1 MATSADHGAREHAT
15 WSASATARNWH
26 CPGALALSAG
36 IPQGPE
42 SIHAARGTAAHQISE
57 KSLRTG
63 SAPVVYLGTTEKTKE
78 HEIVI
83 DDELVASATAYVEY
97 VWERMQAYTNQAV
110 KEADTHGLSQRL
122 LPMLQIEQRF
132 SLAKLDP
139 PFEAGGTPD
148 TVLYFAVERL
158 LEVVDLK
165 NGMGIVDA
173 LENPQLR
180 TYALGALLANPGL
193 DVARVRVT
201 IVQPRAPLRG
211 ETIRSDDFSAA
222 ELIEWTWDLLEAMR
236 ASKQAMLDY
245 FECGGQV
252 SPRWGET
259 WLRPAKC
266 KFCPAEATCPALRN
280 RGVDAM
286 NKAAAWFEYQPP
298 AQPRADGSAEAAEL
312 AADLDRF
319 ALVEDWIKARRARA
333 HQLAEQGV
341 EIPGHRLV
349 ESYGHRK
356 WKENVRAL
364 TIRDAVE
371 LSFDDL
377 LEAPKLKSPA
387 AVEKLLGA
395 KRKHLIANLIEKPVT
410 GKTLVRA
417 DKSDRPAVP
426 GRAAT
431 YFEPQE

>member
-1 MATSADHGAREHAT
+1 MATSADHGARDHAT

-57 KSLRTG
+57 KSLRSG
-63 SAPVVYLGTTEKTKE
+63 HAPTAYLGTIEKTKE
-78 HEIVI
+78 YQVVI

-97 VWERMQAYTNQAV
+97 VWERHQAGVAAAFD
-110 KEADTHGLSQRL
+110 KGLVAPIEQVT
-122 LPMLQIEQRF
+122 LQIEQRF

-139 PFEAGGTPD
+139 PFEAGGTAD
-148 TVLYFAVERL
+148 AVLYFAADRL

-173 LENPQLR
+173 TENPQLR

-211 ETIRSDDFSAA
+211 ETIRSDEFSAA
-222 ELIEWTWDLLEAMR
+222 DLIEWTWDLITAMHRAKTAEMELALADGRVSDVWLER
-236 ASKQAMLDY
+236 
-245 FECGGQV
+245 F
-252 SPRWGET
+252 
-259 WLRPAKC
+259 LRPGKC
-266 KFCPAEATCPALRN
+266 KFCPAEAFCPALRN

-286 NKAAAWFEYQPP
+286 NKAAAWFEHAVPEP
-298 AQPRADGSAEAAEL
+298 INAQDDEAVEL

-356 WKENVRAL
+356 WKENTERDLGMVA
-364 TIRDAVE
+364 IREGIDFTE
-371 LSFDDL
+371 DFYDR
-377 LEAPKLKSPA
+377 KLKSPA

-395 KRKHLIANLIEKPVT
+395 KRKHLIADLIEKPVT

-417 DKSDRPAVP
+417 DKTDRPAVP

>member
-1 MATSADHGAREHAT
+1 MATSADHGARDHAQ

-36 IPQGPE
+36 IAQGPE

-63 SAPVVYLGTTEKTKE
+63 NAPVVYLGTTEKTKE
-78 HEIVI
+78 HQIAI

-97 VWERMQAYTNQAV
+97 VWGRHQAGVAAAMTPGVILGVAPIEAV
-110 KEADTHGLSQRL
+110 T
-122 LPMLQIEQRF
+122 LQIEQRF

-139 PFEAGGTPD
+139 PFEAGGTAD
-148 TVLYFAVERL
+148 AVLYFAADRL

-173 LENPQLR
+173 TENPQLR

-211 ETIRSDDFSAA
+211 ETIRSDEFSAA
-222 ELIEWTWDLLEAMR
+222 ELIEWTWDLLAAMQRSAR
-236 ASKQAMLDY
+236 AFAEFEGDSLKLDT
-245 FECGGQV
+245 E
-252 SPRWGET
+252 RWNAE
-259 WLRPAKC
+259 WLRPGKC

-286 NKAAAWFEYQPP
+286 NKAAAWFEAP
-298 AQPRADGSAEAAEL
+298 ATAGNDEAAEL

-356 WKENVRAL
+356 WKENTERDLGMVA
-364 TIRDAVE
+364 IREGIDFTE
-371 LSFDDL
+371 DFYDR
-377 LEAPKLKSPA
+377 KLKSPA

-395 KRKHLIANLIEKPVT
+395 KRKHLIADLIEKPVT

-417 DKSDRPAVP
+417 DKTDRPAVP